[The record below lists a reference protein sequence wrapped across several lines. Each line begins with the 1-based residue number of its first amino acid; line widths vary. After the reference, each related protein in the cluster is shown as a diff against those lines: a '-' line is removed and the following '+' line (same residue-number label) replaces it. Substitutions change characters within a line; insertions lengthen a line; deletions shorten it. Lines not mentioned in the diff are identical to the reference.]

1 MMCDSNNGNN
11 GGSNGGSMGDIA
23 KSLEER
29 LDRLGGTI
37 AKLQT
42 KVEKIEVPNIGKN
55 AKSLEERL
63 DRLGDTIA
71 MLQTKVEKI
80 EVPYKIEVNPTLP
93 KNVEEPENKLR
104 GAGDGWFALSP
115 QDATSGK
122 PPKNVEEPENK
133 LKGAGDGWFALSPQD
148 PASCQGIVVLN
159 GLNQAGF
166 NGQLGR
172 ITGTDPKDPQRRS
185 VLLFD
190 CRTTKSFKLTNL
202 GRPNGEDLYLCAEC
216 SSTIFW
222 DSVPLCDCTGVDKGL
237 PQVIRTILPPYCT
250 KNRLKTR
257 GSEPIASSDDNFLSS
272 FSSETLDKMFRDGE
286 PLASCGDNLSSFS
299 SKTPGWEPSLC
310 AERLVK

>member
-1 MMCDSNNGNN
+1 M
-11 GGSNGGSMGDIA
+11 MGDTSQGQA
-23 KSLEER
+23 DNEEEKKSLVAACATVNSLEEK
-29 LDRLGGTI
+29 LDRLGDSI

-42 KVEKIEVPNIGKN
+42 KVEKMEVT
-55 AKSLEERL
+55 R
-63 DRLGDTIA
+63 
-71 MLQTKVEKI
+71 
-80 EVPYKIEVNPTLP
+80 
-93 KNVEEPENKLR
+93 NVEIN
-104 GAGDGWFALSP
+104 A
-115 QDATSGK
+115 K

-133 LKGAGDGWFALSPQD
+133 LKGAGDGWFAFSPQD
-148 PASCQGIVVLN
+148 TASCQGIVVLN
-159 GLNQAGF
+159 GLSQAGF